1 MCQDIVLSRLISKS
15 KENNSNPRSFHVHCI
30 VSLLHSRNYEHFNN
44 LNKIDQEMTLH
55 LTFTAFVDDEEEKSE
70 DEVGFGVYGAFKKF
84 AGKVTNKAL
93 QSEESPKYSPTSPSL
108 QIEETTLSP
117 SKKELKRSRSKGIVK
132 SVSVNV

>member
-1 MCQDIVLSRLISKS
+1 M
-15 KENNSNPRSFHVHCI
+15 
-30 VSLLHSRNYEHFNN
+30 LHSRNYEHFDN

-55 LTFTAFVDDEEEKSE
+55 LTFTAFVDDEEEESE
-70 DEVGFGVYGAFKKF
+70 DDVDFF

-93 QSEESPKYSPTSPSL
+93 QSEESPKYRSTSPSL
-108 QIEETTLSP
+108 QIEETTLSV